1 MNATASDLEG
11 VVLDERVTVT
21 LTELTQLCHSDDRVL
36 RLLVA
41 EGILHPSGTRQEE
54 WRFSGIEIRRA
65 RRALRLRRD
74 LELNLAGAALALD
87 LLDEIE
93 ALRARIRALEG
104 LVQILD

>member
-1 MNATASDLEG
+1 MTATASDLEG

-21 LTELTQLCHSDDRVL
+21 LTELTQLCHSDVRVL

-41 EGILHPSGTRQEE
+41 EGVLHPSGARQEE

-93 ALRARIRALEG
+93 SLRARIRALEG
-104 LVQILD
+104 LVQTHD